1 MKILDIIKDAN
12 ANLLR
17 NKLRSFLTILA
28 IFIGSFSIISTSA
41 IQAGVNNFI
50 DSQVD
55 SYGGEGYLA
64 VVSKDSF
71 DALEGL
77 QGAMGSGNK
86 EPIEYNPDKIQT
98 GMSPITEEQIEKLK
112 KIEGIDGDSMV
123 EQKTLSI
130 TYVTSEKTDKKYLIS
145 AEALPPGNVNVDVV
159 AGDQLDL
166 RADEYQIQLEQKYVD
181 ALGYTNENIVGEK
194 IQLVV
199 LDEYT
204 HVEKTFDAKVV
215 GVIAPGVVSMGQQYT
230 NNKLADDIYDEN
242 TKYYPDEV
250 KNQTFAVAV
259 NFDFEK
265 YSADDI
271 KEKLEDIG
279 LSGMTVE
286 DIIGTIKTFFD
297 VILTVFKIFGFI
309 ALLAAAIGIINTL
322 FMSVQERTREIGLD
336 KALGM
341 SSHHVFMSF
350 SLEAISLGFW
360 GSVFGITVSMIL
372 GNLVNA
378 AFHAEGGFLEAFPT
392 FNLATYTIPDII
404 SVTILIMIIAFLAG
418 TLPARRASHK
428 NPIDALRYE

>member
-1 MKILDIIKDAN
+1 MKFLDIIKDAN
-12 ANLLR
+12 VNLLR

-50 DSQVD
+50 DSQVE

-77 QGAMGSGNK
+77 QGSMGNSGT
-86 EPIEYNPDKIQT
+86 PIEYNPDKIQT
-98 GMSPITEEQIEKLK
+98 GMSPITDEQIEKIK
-112 KIEGIDGDSMV
+112 QIEGIDGDSLAK
-123 EQKTLSI
+123 QQTLSI
-130 TYVTSEKTDKKYLIS
+130 AYITSKKTDKKYLVA
-145 AEALPPGNVNVDVV
+145 AEALPPGNINVDLV
-159 AGDQLDL
+159 AGEQLDL
-166 RADEYQIQLEQKYVD
+166 RADEYQILLEEKYANV
-181 ALGYTNENIVGEK
+181 LGYSSEDAVGK
-194 IQLVV
+194 TIQLAV
-199 LDEYT
+199 LDEFT
-204 HVEKTFDAKVV
+204 HEEKIFSAKVI
-215 GVIAPGVVSMGQQYT
+215 GVIAPGVVSMGYQYT
-230 NNKLADDIYDEN
+230 NNKLADDIYAEN
-242 TKYYPDEV
+242 IKYYPDEI
-250 KNQTFAVAV
+250 KDTTYAVAV
-259 NFDFEK
+259 NFDFK
-265 YSADDI
+265 NYSADDI
-271 KEKLEDIG
+271 KDKLEEIG

-309 ALLAAAIGIINTL
+309 ALVAAAIGIINTL

-341 SSHHVFMSF
+341 SSHHVFVSF

-372 GNLVNA
+372 GNFVNTL
-378 AFHAEGGFLEAFPT
+378 FHAEGGFLEAFPT

-404 SVTILIMIIAFLAG
+404 SVTLLIMFIAFLSG